1 MTENKSFSSLFKR
14 QRMPGDMIF
23 AIVFLVFA
31 VYLLTQLTGQTKWL
45 SAKSLFAQPRFWPAV
60 GVIGMTLFGVLHL
73 IGSFLSTKVP
83 GQRTQELIFWARSM
97 EYVGWFL
104 LYVYLVPL
112 AGYVPM
118 TIAVA
123 VLLSYRVGYRGKSAV
138 GAAVLL
144 ALIIILIFR
153 ILLQVKIPGGAV
165 YEFFPEAIRSFMLT
179 YM

>member
-1 MTENKSFSSLFKR
+1 MPRGKVISRLLQRE
-14 QRMPGDMIF
+14 RMPGDMVF

-31 VYLLTQLTGQTKWL
+31 IILLLQLTDQTKWL
-45 SAKSLFAQPRFWPAV
+45 SSKSLFAQPRFWPAV
-60 GVIGMTLFGVLHL
+60 GVIGMTVFGVLHL
-73 IGSFLSTKVP
+73 IGSLLSPKAP
-83 GQRTQELIFWARSM
+83 GERVQELIFWARSL
-97 EYVGWFL
+97 EYVCWFL

-118 TIAVA
+118 TILTA

-144 ALIIILIFR
+144 ALAIVLIFR
-153 ILLQVKIPGGAV
+153 VLLQVKIPGGAV
-165 YEFFPEAIRSFMLT
+165 YEYFPEAIRVFMLT

>member
-1 MTENKSFSSLFKR
+1 MTKTKIINRMFQRE
-14 QRMPGDMIF
+14 RMPGDMVF

-31 VYLLTQLTGQTKWL
+31 IFLLMQLTGQTKWL

-60 GVIGMTLFGVLHL
+60 GVIGMTVFGFLHL
-73 IGSFLSTKVP
+73 AGSMLSPKTP
-83 GQRTQELIFWARSM
+83 GERVGEMIFWARSL
-97 EYVGWFL
+97 EYVCWFL

-118 TIAVA
+118 TVLTA
-123 VLLSYRVGYRGKSAV
+123 VLLSYRVGYRGRSAV

-144 ALIIILIFR
+144 ALAIVLIFR
-153 ILLQVKIPGGAV
+153 VLLQVKIPGGAV
-165 YEFFPEAIRSFMLT
+165 YEYFPEGIRLFMLT